1 MEQKNSNISRKVF
14 RKHIGEIRELKEF
27 LEKVK
32 STLNEKLICSI
43 LIGSR
48 VRLNFNIGSDIDLIL
63 VGNWFNDKLF
73 ERINEIKEKLQIPLL
88 PVDYFL
94 YRPTEI
100 LKFIEQGNPMILDG
114 FTEGI
119 CLFNN
124 KYYQKIR
131 KVIEKQISLG
141 IISKK
146 EKLWKIHN

>member
-1 MEQKNSNISRKVF
+1 LEQKNINISRKLF

-48 VRLNFNIGSDIDLIL
+48 ARLNFNIRSDIDLIL
-63 VGNWFNDKLF
+63 VGNWSNDKLF
-73 ERINEIKEKLQIPLL
+73 ERINEIKQTLHIPLL

-114 FTEGI
+114 FTEGE
-119 CLFNN
+119 CLINN
-124 KYYQKIR
+124 SYYQKI
-131 KVIEKQISLG
+131 KEVIEKQIDIGHL
-141 IISKK
+141 SKK
-146 EKLWKIHN
+146 ENLWKIQD